1 MKQHLLPLLLLA
13 SLAGCS
19 NAVETRVSSSGQ
31 AGVSP
36 ASFSYD
42 MEQPKTVELQAA
54 YYQVVT
60 GLAAKGFGK
69 AKPGALNL
77 QVSLSSR
84 PAQLT
89 LATGSGTLS
98 PAKKKKALQ
107 SCQDKEYRLLIILTQ
122 IADGSEIYR
131 GSAAEYH
138 CNMPMAD
145 AVPTLVNAA
154 LVDVGQPRGSY
165 AVMRK
170 AKD

>member
-19 NAVETRVSSSGQ
+19 NVVETRISSSGQ

-42 MEQPKTVELQAA
+42 TELPKTAELQAA
-54 YYQVVT
+54 YDQVAT
-60 GLAAKGFGK
+60 GLAAKGLGK
-69 AKPGALNL
+69 AETGALNL

-84 PAQLT
+84 PAQLA

-98 PAKKKKALQ
+98 PAKNKKALQ
-107 SCQDKEYRLLIILTQ
+107 SCQDKEYRLLVILTQ
-122 IADGSEIYR
+122 ITDGSEIYR

-145 AVPTLVNAA
+145 ALPTLVNAA
-154 LVDVGQPRGSY
+154 LADVGQPRGSY